1 MEMIQ
6 GLEWIVLLMVALSL
20 LISAFLIMS
29 VQGDLR
35 LQLDTDLNT
44 DAQATAMFIYLLK
57 QTRRQIDIHDDG
69 NDFDGSMYNSPEVI
83 EALQDGIRNR
93 NIRIRCL
100 FNDMDQPLELL
111 KLARSEEIQGRVEI
125 WYLKDGRQGPDIH
138 YKIVDNGRFVHLSKY
153 KQGASA
159 RRYVLRKSLRWWEF
173 STRHRISK
181 QYRDHFAHGL
191 KNAKKAVP
199 AV

>member
-6 GLEWIVLLMVALSL
+6 GLEWMVLFMVAASL
-20 LISAFLIMS
+20 LFSAFLIVS

-35 LQLDTDLNT
+35 LKPETGLNT
-44 DAQATAMFIYLLK
+44 DEQATEMFIYLLN
-57 QTRRQIDIHDDG
+57 QTRHQIDIHDDG
-69 NDFDGSMYNSPEVI
+69 NDFDGSMYNSPKVI
-83 EALQDGIRNR
+83 DALENGIRER

-100 FNDMDQPLELL
+100 FNDMNQPLELL
-111 KLARSEEIQGRVEI
+111 KLARSGEFQGHVEI
-125 WYLKDGRQGPDIH
+125 WHLKDGRQVPDIH
-138 YKIVDNGRFVHLSKY
+138 YKIVDNGRFVHLSRHRH
-153 KQGASA
+153 GASE
-159 RRYVLRKSLRWWEF
+159 RGYVLRKALRWWEF

-191 KNAKKAVP
+191 KTAVP